1 MNFLLYVLWG
11 YVVFYSIVSIHFTC
25 VQSKSKKHDKDVNRP
40 VIPPQKRVETNFDY
54 NLLFKPLTFVMWHLK
69 NILFFSFWEVSF
81 FKLQMPFLDPPLSMK
96 KGLNKN
102 SCIFMFFLFFLK
114 VC

>member
-1 MNFLLYVLWG
+1 
-11 YVVFYSIVSIHFTC
+11 
-25 VQSKSKKHDKDVNRP
+25 
-40 VIPPQKRVETNFDY
+40 
-54 NLLFKPLTFVMWHLK
+54 MWHIK

-102 SCIFMFFLFFLK
+102 SCIFMFFLIFSEGLLTILWHWLINKNQTLK
-114 VC
+114 LLCVNLLINSAVILIL